1 VRKDHCELLAE
12 LKNGSECGTKRATR
26 EKEYMSLFGQK
37 TDTVKV
43 DAIVNS
49 YLRRLVDASV
59 APGTQDDTAEP
70 QAAISHASLSPAWTR
85 A

>member
-1 VRKDHCELLAE
+1 
-12 LKNGSECGTKRATR
+12 
-26 EKEYMSLFGQK
+26 MSLFGQK

-49 YLRRLVDASV
+49 YLRRLVDASI
-59 APGTQDDTAEP
+59 APGSQEDTTVP
-70 QAAISHASLSPAWTR
+70 QAGFSSNQAPFGPSPAISHASLSPAWTR